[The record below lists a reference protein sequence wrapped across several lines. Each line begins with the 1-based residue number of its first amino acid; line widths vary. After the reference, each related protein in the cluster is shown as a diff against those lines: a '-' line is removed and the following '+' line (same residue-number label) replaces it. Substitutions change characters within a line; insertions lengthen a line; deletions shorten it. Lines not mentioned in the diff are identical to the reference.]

1 MESIKS
7 FKAQLF
13 SINDLNFKENAL
25 QLFKYQATH
34 NKIYAAY
41 ILALGIVPEAI
52 NDLSKIPFLPI
63 SFFKNHPIKTGEW
76 EEEMIFES
84 SGTTGENTS
93 KMYVEDLAFYQ
104 KVAVNI
110 FQKMY
115 GNLSDFNVLALLPS
129 YLERKNASLVYMT
142 DDFIK
147 KSNDSGFFLDDMPAL
162 VKKLTKTK
170 EPNLKTLLIGVS
182 FALLDLA
189 ETYQLELKNTIIM
202 ETGGMKGRRKE
213 LTRHELHMILRD
225 SFGLKTIHSEY
236 GMTELT
242 SQAYSQENGLFHT
255 PPWMQIS
262 VRDINDPFY
271 KVKKG
276 KSGGINII
284 DLANIATC
292 AFIETKDLGRLHDNN
307 SFEVLGRFDN
317 SDVRGCNLMMI
328 D

>member
-13 SINDLNFKENAL
+13 SINDLNFEENAL
-25 QLFKYQATH
+25 QLFKYQATQ

-41 ILALGIVPEAI
+41 ILALGIVPEEI
-52 NDLSKIPFLPI
+52 NDISKIPFLPI

-84 SGTTGENTS
+84 SGTTGESTS

-104 KVAVNI
+104 KVAVYI
-110 FQKMY
+110 FQEMY
-115 GNLSDFNVLALLPS
+115 GNLSNFNVLALLPS
-129 YLERKNASLVYMT
+129 YLERKNASLVYMA

-147 KSNDSGFFLDDMPAL
+147 KSGDSGFYLDDMPAL
-162 VKKLTKTK
+162 IKKLTKQK
-170 EPNLKTLLIGVS
+170 EPNLRTLLIGVS

-189 ETYQLELKNTIIM
+189 EAHQSDLDNTVIM

-213 LTRHELHMILRD
+213 LTRHELHKILQD

-242 SQAYSQENGLFHT
+242 SQAYSKGKGLFHS

-262 VRDINDPFY
+262 VRDINDPFS

-284 DLANIATC
+284 DLANITTC
-292 AFIETKDLGRLHDNN
+292 AFIETKDLGRLHENN
-307 SFEVLGRFDN
+307 GFEVLGRFDN